1 MFVLVTFRPHRPLS
15 TFDKIALRQTG
26 SKDGTSSA
34 ESIRYPMIENKGNET
49 YMKKTEGKSIKV
61 DKSMQNSWR
70 EDPEQKTSSDI
81 FGSLPNVEPGKRERE
96 SVKGKWVSEAY
107 LEDSQAST
115 MELFCENS

>member
-1 MFVLVTFRPHRPLS
+1 
-15 TFDKIALRQTG
+15 
-26 SKDGTSSA
+26 
-34 ESIRYPMIENKGNET
+34 MIENKGNET